1 MARSRSIILARSA
14 QSFVGFLLLLG
25 IGFITLVPLGFLI
38 LNSFNTSQ
46 LGQEISWGF
55 EGWRQAFGAPQT
67 IKALMYSVLLSART
81 FLGLAVAFLV
91 SWLLIRVRI
100 PASPFIEFS
109 LWMAWFLPPLSVTIG
124 WIALL
129 DPHHGLIN
137 VLLAHVLPIAIRL
150 NIYSFSGI
158 LWVHLTLLTVP
169 VMTILL
175 TPAFRQMDASFEES
189 ARTCGS
195 GPLRTLRRIV
205 LPLLW
210 PTVLVVTI
218 ATFIRSLEAF
228 EIEQIIGIPAG
239 IYVYGTR
246 IYDLVRWDP
255 PLYSQAMAL
264 STIFL
269 FVLFG
274 AVLLYQRSS
283 RHHEFATL
291 RPGGASFRP
300 ALIGKW
306 RYFASGLLILW
317 IAVSIYLPLAMVLIG
332 SFMKFFG
339 MFGLQQPFTIQHW
352 AAVLGDPAFTER
364 LTELFDHG
372 VQRCGCGGCGLLGSR
387 IFDPARPLCRS
398 RDVES
403 ARLDSLG
410 DPRNSAR
417 VVFVVDL
424 SLRALLQFS
433 VRDNVCADLLSGFE
447 GYADW
452 DADVQGRV
460 RSGHG
465 RARAGLP
472 RLRCGSVYDVPSDYG
487 SSHSADDRKH
497 FCPGFY
503 V

>member
-38 LNSFNTSQ
+38 LNSFNTAQ

-67 IKALMYSVLLSART
+67 IKALIYSVLLSART

-137 VLLAHVLPIAIRL
+137 VLLAHVLPVAYRL

-264 STIFL
+264 
-269 FVLFG
+269 
-274 AVLLYQRSS
+274 
-283 RHHEFATL
+283 
-291 RPGGASFRP
+291 
-300 ALIGKW
+300 
-306 RYFASGLLILW
+306 
-317 IAVSIYLPLAMVLIG
+317 
-332 SFMKFFG
+332 
-339 MFGLQQPFTIQHW
+339 
-352 AAVLGDPAFTER
+352 
-364 LTELFDHG
+364 
-372 VQRCGCGGCGLLGSR
+372 
-387 IFDPARPLCRS
+387 
-398 RDVES
+398 
-403 ARLDSLG
+403 
-410 DPRNSAR
+410 
-417 VVFVVDL
+417 
-424 SLRALLQFS
+424 
-433 VRDNVCADLLSGFE
+433 
-447 GYADW
+447 
-452 DADVQGRV
+452 
-460 RSGHG
+460 
-465 RARAGLP
+465 
-472 RLRCGSVYDVPSDYG
+472 
-487 SSHSADDRKH
+487 
-497 FCPGFY
+497 
-503 V
+503 